1 MAVAL
6 IIVTK
11 DIYLKNGLLYL
22 SSQNEGYK
30 CFEFSGRAFV
40 YEAVQQYS
48 HVYIVCDNNNYFLY
62 SLLFSG
68 RLLNAYVLIM

>member
-1 MAVAL
+1 MTIAL

-11 DIYLKNGLLYL
+11 DIFLKNGFLYL

-48 HVYIVCDNNNYFLY
+48 L
-62 SLLFSG
+62 
-68 RLLNAYVLIM
+68 R